1 LWWKRSTLEML
12 WAWPATEYRP
22 DHSAQSR
29 YSHFLYGLGWTK
41 NMCSGGLGSMHQ
53 TLSLKRGRRSAGVE
67 RERPSAVASRQSNFE
82 AESIKRMDVQARL
95 LRSKMQQALGCF
107 CAQDV
112 MVMGASRGSHGSS
125 TRFTQ
130 SRHPLASHAPSSTHR
145 SAVFLF
151 FSVRAVCLFRSRES
165 LLSSS
170 WQACMTASACS
181 SAAIETSQ
189 LPPTTLGEEKACKYS
204 TVPFNSFLGLRSFV
218 DYLPP

>member
-1 LWWKRSTLEML
+1 ML

-130 SRHPLASHAPSSTHR
+130 SRHPLASHASGLS
-145 SAVFLF
+145 FLF
-151 FSVRAVCLFRSRES
+151 SPSGLSLPQQRISSLFQLASMHDGI
-165 LLSSS
+165 
-170 WQACMTASACS
+170 CMLFCS
-181 SAAIETSQ
+181 H
-189 LPPTTLGEEKACKYS
+189 
-204 TVPFNSFLGLRSFV
+204 
-218 DYLPP
+218 